1 LAVELAGKTALVTG
15 GGRGIGR
22 AIAIHLAGRGARVVV
37 TGRTTAEIDEVA
49 TATGGLAIACDMAD
63 RAQIAA
69 LLERLGQEVGRVD
82 VLVANAGVAESAPY
96 ATTSDEAWDRMMAV
110 NATAPFLLAR
120 GLVPAMAKARWGRV
134 VVVASNAGRVG
145 YAYTSGYCASK
156 HAAVGFVRALAL
168 ETAKSGVTVNAV
180 CPGWVA
186 TQMVDQAV
194 RNIAEKTGR
203 STAQAADDL
212 RAMSPQKRLIE
223 PEEVAHL
230 VGVLCSESSRGI
242 HGQAIPLD
250 GGQVMA

>member
-1 LAVELAGKTALVTG
+1 MELAGKTALVTG

-22 AIAIHLAGRGARVVV
+22 AIAVALAAHGAKVVV
-37 TGRTTAEIDEVA
+37 TGRTHAEIDEVA
-49 TATGGLAIACDMAD
+49 RVTGGTAMPCDMAD

-69 LLERLGQEVGRVD
+69 LVARLGRDVDRVD
-82 VLVANAGVAESAPY
+82 VLVANAGVAESATC
-96 ATTSDEAWDRMMAV
+96 AATSDEAWDRMMAV

-120 GLVPAMAKARWGRV
+120 ALVPAMCKARWGRV

-168 ETAKSGVTVNAV
+168 ETARSGVTVNAV

-186 TQMVDQAV
+186 TQMVDETV
-194 RNIAEKTGR
+194 RRIAEKTGR
-203 STAQAADDL
+203 STEQATDEL
-212 RAMSPQKRLIE
+212 RAMSPQRRLVE

-230 VGVLCSESSRGI
+230 VAVLCLDASRGI